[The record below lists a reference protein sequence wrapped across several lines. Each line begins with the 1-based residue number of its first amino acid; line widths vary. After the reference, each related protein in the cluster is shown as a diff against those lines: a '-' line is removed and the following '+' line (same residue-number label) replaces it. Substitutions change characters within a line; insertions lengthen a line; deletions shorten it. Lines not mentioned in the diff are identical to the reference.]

1 MIKVLYD
8 SLKADVTHVYA
19 L

>member
-1 MIKVLYD
+1 MIKVLHD